1 LLSTVNVAICAGI
14 CDSVVTQHV
23 GQHTGEPGIS
33 SIGGEWTV
41 VGLARSGE
49 AVDQDYFDTYY
60 DNVRATVK
68 SSKGVLSDTHY
79 TEYARVAIAVAAIGK
94 DSTNIEGYNIL
105 EPLDDYETV
114 TSQGMNGSAYALIA
128 AKVNN
133 YELKN
138 EKKYIEHILSQE
150 LKNGGFSYSPKDE
163 RASAD
168 MTAIAIQALAMY
180 PEYHE
185 AEEVVQDSINV
196 LAEIQNDDGLFNDD
210 GFDPSSESVSQVIIA
225 LIEAGVNPITDERF
239 IKDERTLQD
248 VLMDFSCD
256 NGFCHVIGD
265 GGNLFATEQAMMALD
280 ALLLMEEGSCLYAF

>member
-1 LLSTVNVAICAGI
+1 MLAIMLVSFAGCGSNKTVEYLMENVA
-14 CDSVVTQHV
+14 
-23 GQHTGEPGIS
+23 EPGIS

-49 AVDQDYFDTYY
+49 DIEQDYFDTYY
-60 DNVRATVK
+60 DNVRASVK

-94 DSTNIEGYNIL
+94 DPTDIEGYNIL
-105 EPLDDYETV
+105 KPLDDYETV

-128 AKVNN
+128 AKVND
-133 YELKN
+133 YKLKN

-180 PEYHE
+180 PEYQ
-185 AEEVVQDSINV
+185 EVVDVVQNSIDV
-196 LAEIQNDDGLFNDD
+196 LSEIQNDEGLFADE

-239 IKDERTLQD
+239 IKDGRTLQD
-248 VLMDFSCD
+248 VLVNFSCD
-256 NGFCHVIGD
+256 NGFCHVVGD
-265 GGNLFATEQAMMALD
+265 GGNLFATEQAMLALD
-280 ALLLMEEGSCLYAF
+280 ALSLMEEGSSLYAF